1 MITLRRFMPLLLA
14 LTLAACG
21 GSGGSGGNSGT
32 GSAQIASDPSALLND
47 NRPVHNV
54 YFDAEGF
61 APFVMSDADNRPSG
75 FGIEL
80 VQAIADKQGFRPN
93 FIPHAFSTMLQDVG
107 KGKGADLAIAAIT
120 ITDERKAIVD
130 FANPHFETSMGL
142 LVPANSPIT
151 SVSGVKGRNIA
162 TVAGTVGE
170 TELAKLQAGDGTIIH
185 SPSAWAATRQVMRKE
200 ADGVFADFGPLNYY
214 ANTYKDQK
222 LRVITDADS
231 PKDYYAIAVKKGDPE
246 LVKKIN
252 RGLDQIKAD
261 GTYDKIYQKWFAAA
275 PDKPAPAQAE

>member
-1 MITLRRFMPLLLA
+1 MIALRRFMPLLLA

-21 GSGGSGGNSGT
+21 GSGKSSNDPIE
-32 GSAQIASDPSALLND
+32 IASDPSALAND

-54 YFDAEGF
+54 YFDADGF

-80 VQAIADKQGFRPN
+80 VQAIGDKQGFRPN

-120 ITDERKAIVD
+120 VTDERKAIVD

-142 LVPANSPIT
+142 LVPQNSPIT
-151 SVSGVKGRNIA
+151 SFSGVKGKNIA
-162 TVAGTVGE
+162 AVAGTVGE

-200 ADGVFADFGPLNYY
+200 ADGAFADFGPLNYY

-275 PDKPAPAQAE
+275 PDKPAPAQTE

>member
-1 MITLRRFMPLLLA
+1 MIALRRFMPLLLA

-21 GSGGSGGNSGT
+21 GSGKSSNGPIE
-32 GSAQIASDPSALLND
+32 IASDPSALAND

-54 YFDAEGF
+54 YFDAEGS

-80 VQAIADKQGFRPN
+80 VQAIGDKQGFRPN
-93 FIPHAFSTMLQDVG
+93 FIPHSFSTMLQDLG

-120 ITDERKAIVD
+120 VTDERKAIVD

-142 LVPANSPIT
+142 LVPQNSPIT
-151 SVSGVKGRNIA
+151 SFSGVKGKNIA
-162 TVAGTVGE
+162 AVAGTVGE

-231 PKDYYAIAVKKGDPE
+231 PKDHYAIAVKKGDPE

>member
-1 MITLRRFMPLLLA
+1 MIALRRFMPLLLA
-14 LTLAACG
+14 LTLTACG
-21 GSGGSGGNSGT
+21 GSGKSSNGPT
-32 GSAQIASDPSALLND
+32 EIASDPSTLAND

-120 ITDERKAIVD
+120 VTEERKAIVD

-142 LVPANSPIT
+142 LVPQNSPIT
-151 SVSGVKGRNIA
+151 SFSGVKGKNIA
-162 TVAGTVGE
+162 AVAGTVGE

-185 SPSAWAATRQVMRKE
+185 SPLAWAATRQVMRKE

>member
-1 MITLRRFMPLLLA
+1 MIALRRFMPLLLA

-21 GSGGSGGNSGT
+21 GSGKSSNGPIE
-32 GSAQIASDPSALLND
+32 IASDPSALAND

-54 YFDAEGF
+54 YFDAEDF

-93 FIPHAFSTMLQDVG
+93 FIPHSFSTMLQDLG

-120 ITDERKAIVD
+120 VTDERKAIVD

-142 LVPANSPIT
+142 LVPQNSPIT
-151 SVSGVKGRNIA
+151 SFSGVKGKNIA
-162 TVAGTVGE
+162 AVAGTVGE

-200 ADGVFADFGPLNYY
+200 ADGAFADFGPLNYY

-275 PDKPAPAQAE
+275 PDKPAPAQTE

>member
-1 MITLRRFMPLLLA
+1 MIALRRFMPLLLA

-21 GSGGSGGNSGT
+21 GSGKSSNGPIE
-32 GSAQIASDPSALLND
+32 IASDPSALAND

-54 YFDAEGF
+54 YFDAEDF

-93 FIPHAFSTMLQDVG
+93 FIPHSFSTMLQDLG

-120 ITDERKAIVD
+120 VTDERKAIVD
-130 FANPHFETSMGL
+130 FANPHFETSIGL
-142 LVPANSPIT
+142 LVPQNSPIT
-151 SVSGVKGRNIA
+151 SFSGVKGKNIA
-162 TVAGTVGE
+162 AVADTVGE

-200 ADGVFADFGPLNYY
+200 ADGAFADFGPLNYY

-231 PKDYYAIAVKKGDPE
+231 PKDYYAIAVK
-246 LVKKIN
+246 
-252 RGLDQIKAD
+252 
-261 GTYDKIYQKWFAAA
+261 
-275 PDKPAPAQAE
+275 